1 MIDEKKIE
9 TALEEVI
16 TSKKERK
23 FKQTLELMVNFKG
36 IDFNKPENRLN
47 LEIPL
52 PAGRGKDIDIVVFAE
67 GQLATDVKKAGIKQV
82 FNKEEMEEMA
92 KDKRKMKKLANEN
105 KFLAE
110 PKLMIVVGKTF
121 GPVLGSRGKMP
132 KPLVGNINDVIDRT
146 KRSVIVR
153 SKGKYMPVVHIPVGT
168 EEMSKEDLMK
178 NINAVMESI
187 KGKVPSEQNI
197 KELYLKFTM
206 GEPVK
211 IRWI

>member
-16 TSKKERK
+16 TKKKERK
-23 FKQTLELMVNFKG
+23 FKQTLELMINFRG
-36 IDFNKPENRLN
+36 IDFNKPENRFN
-47 LEIPL
+47 LEVPL
-52 PAGRGKDIDIVVFAE
+52 PAGRGKEMDIVVFAE
-67 GQLATDVKKAGIKQV
+67 GQLATDVKKAGITKV

-132 KPLVGNINDVIDRT
+132 KPLVGNINDVIRRT
-146 KRSVIVR
+146 KNSVIIR
-153 SKGKYMPVVHIPVGT
+153 SKGKYMPVLHVPVGT

-178 NINAVMESI
+178 NINAVMESV
-187 KGKVPSEQNI
+187 KGKVQEQNI

-206 GEPVK
+206 GEPIK
-211 IRWI
+211 IR